1 MEHRVSEQTKIREG
15 RGLGLGSGY
24 KPWIRATE
32 FPGHLGTHH
41 SPIDWHHG
49 RTMHLLSNGEYWMY
63 LILRWEDDVID
74 IREQYP
80 LPLEATM
87 EIACKNHL
95 RHPRVGGIPVHM
107 TSDLLVDYLDGS
119 QAVYSMKA
127 SKADFQKNA
136 DQVKNVWIEREYWRG
151 QRVAYQLVYTDEMNV
166 AYAENIGQAVY
177 CWDPKTISDKVG
189 LFKCLVAHKM
199 IDIDLRSKLLD
210 AEGWN
215 RLANKY
221 ITDTEYPRLLEKCSN
236 IAGNN

>member
-1 MEHRVSEQTKIREG
+1 MGHKVSERTKMREG
-15 RGLGLGSGY
+15 RGLGHGSEY

-63 LILRWEDDVID
+63 LMLRWEDNVLD

-80 LPLEATM
+80 LPLEATT
-87 EIACKNHL
+87 EIARVHHL
-95 RHPRVGGIPVHM
+95 RHPRVGGEFVHM
-107 TSDLLVDYLDGS
+107 TSDLLVDYLDGF
-119 QAVYSMKA
+119 QAVYSIKP

-136 DQVKNVWIEREYWRG
+136 AQVKNVWIEREYWQG
-151 QRVAYQLVYTDEMNV
+151 QGVDFRLVYTDEMNV

-177 CWDPKTISDKVG
+177 CWEPKTISDKTG

-199 IDIDLRSKLLD
+199 IEIDLRSNLLD
-210 AEGWN
+210 AEDWN

-221 ITDTEYPRLLEKCSN
+221 ITDAAYPRLLEKCSS
-236 IAGNN
+236 IAGDD